1 MTTREFAE
9 LAGVSVRTLHLY
21 DRLGLLKPAKRTRA
35 GYRLYGSHEL
45 EQIEHILALRRSGFA
60 LKGIANM
67 LRVAEQPLIVRLQF
81 QRQMLR
87 RRQEKYQRA
96 LLALCDAEQKVS
108 GGGPVDRWELLT
120 NIIKALRP

>member
-1 MTTREFAE
+1 
-9 LAGVSVRTLHLY
+9 VSVRTLHLY
-21 DRLGLLKPAKRTRA
+21 DRLGLLKPAKRTRL
-35 GYRLYGSHEL
+35 GYRLYGPHEL

-60 LKGIANM
+60 LKRIANT

-87 RRQEKYQRA
+87 RRQEKYQHA

-120 NIIKALRP
+120 NIIKALRS